1 VDLPTA
7 AAKKLRSNALKYPLP
22 AEQLPFSAQP
32 PEQSTPPA
40 PEQRLPHHVVV
51 VEAPRKE
58 EAEAEECCPK
68 EEEEEEECHTTTNAP
83 ACPHTGAGVEE
94 QAEEIEG

>member
-22 AEQLPFSAQP
+22 TAEPPPGSAQP
-32 PEQSTPPA
+32 PEQSTPPT

-51 VEAPRKE
+51 VEAPRNE
-58 EAEAEECCPK
+58 EAECRPK
-68 EEEEEEECHTTTNAP
+68 EEEEEECHATTNAP
-83 ACPHTGAGVEE
+83 ACHHTGAGVAE